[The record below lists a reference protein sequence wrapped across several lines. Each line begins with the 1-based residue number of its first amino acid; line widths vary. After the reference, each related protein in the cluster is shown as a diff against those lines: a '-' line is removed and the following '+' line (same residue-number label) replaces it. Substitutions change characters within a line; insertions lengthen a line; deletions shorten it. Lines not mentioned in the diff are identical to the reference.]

1 MRGVGVFG
9 FLINTFQ
16 LGWWFFGIIG
26 MLQMLLAWF
35 MPIKF
40 RLIAILF
47 IPSLYLILAA
57 YCFVDASFAVSD
69 DSYAASIS
77 GLLLV
82 GGFFF
87 SSPFSLIGYFLQ
99 KLKMPVTEQEHSI
112 D

>member
-1 MRGVGVFG
+1 MRVVGVFG

-35 MPIKF
+35 MPTK
-40 RLIAILF
+40 LKWIAILF
-47 IPSLYLILAA
+47 IPSLYLMLAA

-69 DSYAASIS
+69 DSYAASMS

-82 GGFFF
+82 GAFFF

-99 KLKMPVTEQEHSI
+99 KLKMPIAKEETTN